1 MITRLAWRSIWR
13 HRRRTIITVSSIGFG
28 LACAVFL
35 IALGDG
41 IYSQMTND
49 AVRMQAGHITLEH
62 PLYREAPSVDLW
74 IANSPVLRNRI
85 EKLPGVERTKL
96 LILGQ
101 GVARS
106 SAGSVGISIM
116 GVEPSVEK
124 VTSPLAVNIVEGKYL
139 EDTDGPLVVVGK
151 ILARRLKLRPGKK
164 LVLTTNDASGA
175 LVEELYR
182 VKGIF
187 QTGSEEID
195 GYFLQAPLSS
205 IRRLYGLPPGSATQ
219 LGVLLNEPGTQ
230 KEILQKIGGMMV
242 SDKHV
247 KAYPWEEILPE
258 LADYI
263 RLDRGSNLIFHGI
276 LLFLILFTIFNTILM
291 SVLERQHEFA
301 VLLALGTPPSL
312 LKRQVL
318 TESAFIG
325 VIGCAV
331 GLIIGGSA
339 AYATQIWGLD
349 ISSFLKEGMT
359 VSGFAVSTDM
369 HAEIT
374 ASLFLWLGGLVFG
387 STLILSIIPM
397 RRATRVSIVETLR

>member
-1 MITRLAWRSIWR
+1 MIIRLAWRSIWR
-13 HRRRTIITVSSIGFG
+13 HRRRTIITVCSIGFG
-28 LACAVFL
+28 LACAVFS

-41 IYSQMTND
+41 VYSQMTSD

-62 PLYREAPSVDLW
+62 PDYREAPSVDLW
-74 IANSPVLRNRI
+74 VANPAMLRARI
-85 EKLPGVERTKL
+85 EKLPEIDHTKL

-106 SAGSVGISIM
+106 GYGAVGVSIM
-116 GVEPSVEK
+116 GVEPSREEG
-124 VTSPLAVNIVEGKYL
+124 TSPLARKIIEGGYL
-139 EDTDGPLVVVGK
+139 EDTDGSLVVVGK
-151 ILARRLKLRPGKK
+151 KLARRLKLKKSKK

-187 QTGSEEID
+187 ETGSEEID
-195 GYFLQAPLSS
+195 GYFLQAPLRV
-205 IRRLYGLPPGSATQ
+205 IRRLYGMPPDSATQ
-219 LGVLLNEPGTQ
+219 LGVMLHEPGMQ
-230 KEILQKIGGMMV
+230 KSALQKIRKIIH
-242 SDKHV
+242 SESA
-247 KAYPWEEILPE
+247 KAYPWQEILPE

-263 RLDRGSNLIFHGI
+263 RLDRGSNLIFQGI

-301 VLLALGTPPSL
+301 VLLALGTQPSL
-312 LKRQVL
+312 RKRQVL

-325 VIGCAV
+325 LIGCAV
-331 GLIIGGSA
+331 GLILGGSA
-339 AYATQIWGLD
+339 AYAVQIWGWD

-369 HAEIT
+369 HAEVT
-374 ASLFLWLGGLVFG
+374 ASLLLWLGGIVFG
-387 STLILSIIPM
+387 ATLLLSLIPM
-397 RRATRVSIVETLR
+397 RRAARVPIADTLR